1 SHPPDWMASTAYGP
15 VAAAGKARLFSRR
28 TMTFGAIARSRG
40 HTCDDRGKK
49 SSGSLKREASAM
61 RSYGLLALMTA
72 ALVNGPPEAASAGS
86 KVDRHGSVQGNPR
99 AFTAGIDTV
108 AAYAKE
114 TPHGD
119 FNVENRYGGS
129 ISPAK
134 EMPGSNKVGATEGRT
149 MCIPHAPDKAPLPE
163 TLGLPFLPFKKFDV
177 QRTVHEAVSLP

>member
-1 SHPPDWMASTAYGP
+1 
-15 VAAAGKARLFSRR
+15 
-28 TMTFGAIARSRG
+28 
-40 HTCDDRGKK
+40 
-49 SSGSLKREASAM
+49 M

-177 QRTVHEAVSLP
+177 QRTVHEAVSLPFCYAHAADKLHEVAERYTMGMRPGTVNRLSCWA